1 MPRATRTEKERKRA
15 VVAKGLAAGKKPR
28 AIAAEANCGTRHVER
43 LAAEPATQFLIAEAM
58 RPHHDKLRDLA
69 KKAVAAVDRG
79 LTARTPRSNMPMHEI
94 QLRAVGRC
102 AELLHLAQGD
112 KPVEPDGNG
121 LVTWQEFVLLYR
133 SRTETRETA

>member
-1 MPRATRTEKERKRA
+1 MPRATKTEKERKRA
-15 VVAKGLAAGKKPR
+15 VVARGLAAGKKPK

-58 RPHHDKLRDLA
+58 RPHHEKLRDLA

-79 LTARTPRSNMPMHEI
+79 LTARNTRNRPVHEI
-94 QLRAVGRC
+94 QLRAVGRFG
-102 AELLHLAQGD
+102 ELLHLAQGD
-112 KPVEPDGNG
+112 KPPEPDSRG

-133 SRTETRETA
+133 SRTETHESA